1 MESMM
6 YRQGDV
12 LIVLVDAIPGQLEPI
27 ERENGRVILAHGEA
41 TGHTHAIKAEGA
53 ALFRDPKL
61 MAVFLTVSAD
71 GPVALEHDEHD
82 TIHLPPGRYQVVRQR
97 EYTPEAIVNV
107 AD

>member
-1 MESMM
+1 
-6 YRQGDV
+6 
-12 LIVLVDAIPGQLEPI
+12 
-27 ERENGRVILAHGEA
+27 
-41 TGHTHAIKAEGA
+41 
-53 ALFRDPKL
+53 

-82 TIHLPPGRYQVVRQR
+82 TIHLQPGRYQIVRQR